1 MLSVIFYFACVGSLL
16 SLSLLGPIGVALL
29 GGDWQ
34 IAQRFCIYLVLAG
47 FLFYAPIIA
56 IRDRLGPTPQV
67 ARLTLV
73 IVVWTVLPVF
83 AAVPFMDIAGLDA
96 TDAFFEAV
104 SGITTTGATTLKTVE
119 VWPQALVFWRAQLQW
134 IGGYLGI
141 LTIVMIV
148 APLGIGGLTARTA
161 ALINKGDLVEGQGR
175 VLGFAGNLGLIYLT
189 VTAACIILLFLS
201 GHRAF
206 YAVTLSMTA
215 VSTGGF
221 LPFDGSLDEVASTFG
236 LIVIAAFL
244 LLGATSVFWQR
255 MVLKGRVSR
264 IVEHRESYFV
274 LGLAGLLSLVFAF
287 NLAQLYGGGLEPFG
301 NGLVEG
307 FLAATSLVAT
317 SGIESRPGII
327 SLLPL
332 VLVLFVI
339 LVGGSA
345 YSTSGGIKQYR
356 IGGMLVQSWSE
367 LDRLIYPHGI
377 RPTRFGSQRYDLGL
391 IKAIW
396 SFFIAAIGTI
406 ALGCIVLSAT
416 GLQFEASLTAT
427 IAAFATAGPIYLA
440 GWEAEGAQAW
450 PHYADMTDTAKYAL
464 MVTMILG
471 RVEVLTVIGLIST
484 RYWRSR

>member
-1 MLSVIFYFACVGSLL
+1 MLSVIFYFACTGTLL
-16 SLSLLGPIGVALL
+16 ALSLLGPIGVALL
-29 GGDWQ
+29 GGDWAL
-34 IAQRFCIYLVLAG
+34 AQRFSIYLVLAG

-56 IRDRLGPTPQV
+56 IRDRLSPTPQV

-73 IVVWTVLPVF
+73 ILVWTLLPLF
-83 AAVPFMDIAGLDA
+83 AAVPFMDVAGLSA
-96 TDAFFEAV
+96 ADAFFEAV
-104 SGITTTGATTLKTVE
+104 SGLTTTGATTLKTVE
-119 VWPQALVFWRAQLQW
+119 VWPQALVFWRVQLQW
-134 IGGYLGI
+134 LGGYLAL

-161 ALINKGDLVEGQGR
+161 PLINKGDLVLGQGR
-175 VLGFAGNLGLIYLT
+175 VLGFASNLAIIYLS
-189 VTAACIILLFLS
+189 VTAACVILLFLS

-221 LPFDGSLDEVASTFG
+221 LPFDGSLDEVASSFG
-236 LIVIAAFL
+236 LIVMGSFL

-255 MVLKGRVSR
+255 MILRGNIARLM
-264 IVEHRESYFV
+264 EHRESYFV
-274 LGLAGLLSLVFAF
+274 LALAALLSLVFAF
-287 NLAQLYGGGLEPFG
+287 RLAQLYGGGLEPFG
-301 NGLVEG
+301 AGLMEG
-307 FLAATSLVAT
+307 FLAAASLVAT
-317 SGIESRPGII
+317 SGIESRPGVI

-332 VLVLFVI
+332 VLVLFIV

-377 RPTRFGSQRYDLGL
+377 RPARFGSQRYDLGL

-396 SFFIAAIGTI
+396 SFFIAAIGTV

-416 GLQFEASLTAT
+416 GLPFEAALAAT
-427 IAAFATAGPIYLA
+427 VAAFATAGPVYLA
-440 GWEAEGAQAW
+440 GWEAEGAEAW
-450 PHYADMTDTAKYAL
+450 AHYADMNDTAKVTL
-464 MVTMILG
+464 IVTMIVG
-471 RVEVLTVIGLIST
+471 RVEVLTLIGLIST